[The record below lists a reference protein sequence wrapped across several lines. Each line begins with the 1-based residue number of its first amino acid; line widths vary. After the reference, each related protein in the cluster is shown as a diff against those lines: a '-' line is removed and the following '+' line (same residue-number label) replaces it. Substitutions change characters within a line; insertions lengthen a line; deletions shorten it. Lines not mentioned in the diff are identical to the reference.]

1 MAVYYGYSKQAT
13 AINPNVTSANFFKT
27 QTSEQHEVGL
37 RARAMDGRLYAT
49 LAYFNI
55 EQDNFSIPNPAN
67 SAVPVPS
74 PLLPPL
80 FFNRLA
86 KGTELEVTFNASKNL
101 SVIGNVTVMTNR
113 DPDNMPFRGT
123 AEKSGAVWLNY
134 SFEKEGS
141 LGGLS
146 AGIGVDYLSK
156 RAGDNAGGVTSASTP
171 TNKIRVQPTFWLPAR
186 TLVNAN
192 VSYRFNKSWKAQL
205 NIDNLLDEDYL
216 QSSTGRQ
223 NVWVG
228 TPLNAKLTVF
238 YNF

>member
-1 MAVYYGYSKQAT
+1 MAAVSRCRTSTSRQSGLSPGDQIARKLPDASTRNSVPSLSRASLPASIASASASWPSSARQALRTATSPSGIAT
-13 AINPNVTSANFFKT
+13 ATTSPSAGGGNCLT
-27 QTSEQHEVGL
+27 RPAPIGPLITRCAVRPRRSS
-37 RARAMDGRLYAT
+37 RAA
-49 LAYFNI
+49 I
-55 EQDNFSIPNPAN
+55 E
-67 SAVPVPS
+67 PS
-74 PLLPPL
+74 
-80 FFNRLA
+80 
-86 KGTELEVTFNASKNL
+86 GQ
-101 SVIGNVTVMTNR
+101 
-113 DPDNMPFRGT
+113 T